1 MVLGSVK
8 APEQGEDMQ
17 NEQEDRGGTQGF
29 PLKPVLALLT
39 SMVALALGTSLAK
52 QLFPLIGARVRRRC
66 GWGFRRWCCC
76 WPRAP
81 GGTGCHGRT
90 GGWCCATG

>member
-52 QLFPLIGARVRRRC
+52 QLVPLIGAQGTTTLRR
-66 GWGFRRWCCC
+66 CCC